1 MREEKLYQAFKMFDQ
16 DGSGKISSQELRAVL
31 GSISILIILGND
43 MYKDSSNDV
52 WDNLVKDADKD
63 GDGEVF
69 ISINNIYKIDYN
81 EFIEMMDKIKI

>member
-69 ISINNIYKIDYN
+69 ISINNIYKIYYN

>member
-1 MREEKLYQAFKMFDQ
+1 
-16 DGSGKISSQELRAVL
+16 
-31 GSISILIILGND
+31 

-81 EFIEMMDKIKI
+81 EFIEMMDKIKL